1 MATTDT
7 LPLGMSLPSGW
18 ERREDPHGAAV
29 LGVLPGRAGVRAW
42 AELRMLPGEIDAG
55 RFRAV
60 LPGRGV
66 LERHV
71 EEIELPIGPAFE
83 IAEVRRAGGARTW
96 LLWRYRMIATTPEG
110 TVGLRVSSSRAM
122 PVAELVALGRAI
134 ASGVTV
140 GVAGSGGSA

>member
-7 LPLGMSLPSGW
+7 RALGMSLPSGW

-42 AELRMLPGEIDAG
+42 AELRMLPGAVDVE
-55 RFRAV
+55 RFRV
-60 LPGRGV
+60 VTPGRGV

-71 EEIELPIGPAFE
+71 EEVELPIGPAFE
-83 IAEVRRAGGARTW
+83 VTEVRRAGGARSW

-122 PVAELVALGRAI
+122 PVPEFVVLGRAI
-134 ASGVTV
+134 ASSVTV
-140 GVAGSGGSA
+140 GGAGSGGPA